1 MMIYWILITIAFIIW
16 LWFLYKQYNLNKR
29 LTTELINS
37 KTPQIIIWKITEFK
51 DKEFDLLLAN
61 PEIIDLLIKFY
72 EYKIFT
78 KTDSIRTL
86 ENTQEK
92 VWYLNCLHEIHFIFS
107 KLKFKLNKKEKEKI
121 WQKLV

>member
-1 MMIYWILITIAFIIW
+1 MIYWILVIIIIIAS
-16 LWFLYKQYNLNKR
+16 WFLYKYYKLNKT

-37 KTPQIIIWKITEFK
+37 KTPKIIIWKINEFR
-51 DKEFDLLLAN
+51 DSEFDLLLWN

-72 EYKIFT
+72 EYKIFM

-92 VWYLNCLHEIHFIFS
+92 VWYLNCLHELHFVFS
-107 KLKFKLNKKEKEKI
+107 KLKLKLNKKEEKI